1 MTSSMVKN
9 HTRKEV
15 RAITLLLCRSSAT
28 DPPKEEWRQGRPY
41 NSTLRHTS
49 KGTFSF
55 RFLQRYLHQEH
66 CVVRVR
72 VEVTD

>member
-1 MTSSMVKN
+1 M
-9 HTRKEV
+9 RKEV

-28 DPPKEEWRQGRPY
+28 DPPKQEGLQGRSY

-66 CVVRVR
+66 CVVGVR